1 MELNHVFG
9 MFMSRPPPT
18 RETIW
23 PIRTWKADAKEYE
36 KCLAMTEA
44 REMTPDRLRHFA
56 VHYRLQTEAL
66 AEEYKQLSERQNDYD
81 DLLFQASD
89 KIREEKEEND
99 WLKGS
104 YADAVKARDQQVNDW
119 LMDNYANVVKAR
131 DQLVEYGLAL
141 QKYNRVCYKELH
153 AQRETIWAQRETI
166 KELEAREGEFARQ
179 LNEKTVENMNLEA
192 KLQRK
197 AEENAFLE
205 AEVVEKSNQIRGLTA
220 ELADAKKALVS
231 REQAEEAR
239 EYWWLYEVFE
249 KDARGGEAN
258 VGPDASGMEV
268 LEEAKEVGTNKQIE
282 DKQTKKKGEKKK
294 IGCKEC
300 GYQARTPFVLAKHM
314 ERKHSA
320 DVFSCDKCQFTS
332 TSEYWF
338 KQHAKAHNGKEINCD
353 VCKKCFSS
361 TRNLKA
367 HKDGVHGLPKL

>member
-1 MELNHVFG
+1 MNSAANKPQFIVLGARDPETGKWLQTDDQLPAKAG
-9 MFMSRPPPT
+9 REDWKGKFMQLKEVY
-18 RETIW
+18 ETILQNL
-23 PIRTWKADAKEYE
+23 AKERVE
-36 KCLAMTEA
+36 EFVGLNQLWVD
-44 REMTPDRLRHFA
+44 RED
-56 VHYRLQTEAL
+56 
-66 AEEYKQLSERQNDYD
+66 
-81 DLLFQASD
+81 
-89 KIREEKEEND
+89 
-99 WLKGS
+99 
-104 YADAVKARDQQVNDW
+104 
-119 LMDNYANVVKAR
+119 
-131 DQLVEYGLAL
+131 
-141 QKYNRVCYKELH
+141 
-153 AQRETIWAQRETI
+153 
-166 KELEAREGEFARQ
+166 EFAHQ

-220 ELADAKKALVS
+220 ELADAKKALVA

-239 EYWWLYEVFE
+239 EHWWLYKAFE
-249 KDARGGEAN
+249 KDAKGGEAN

-294 IGCKEC
+294 IECKEC
-300 GYQARTPFVLAKHM
+300 GYQARVPFVLAKHM

-320 DVFSCDKCQFTS
+320 NIFSCDKCKFTS